1 MATNMATKQE
11 LPQTTPQVTPPEA
24 ELIVTATEQDPD
36 SPAISLQHLREH
48 ARRAA
53 RSWGIGRQAEGK
65 DAFHAR
71 IQAARQ
77 SLDQLNAQLNAQLD
91 RMPPVDYSKVAGP
104 DPILTLR
111 ENPRLLRAALLEAAS
126 IRRAVRQLPRIVHR
140 RDPNSPSENEGQQE
154 SPRAIAIAAAFYDA
168 TRFLWHPDAFA
179 VYLNQLQL
187 DDPLDL
193 EELWALPTFLKFYLL
208 ETILAQANAVLQNP
222 SDSRTKDA
230 LSAAIKTLRE
240 TGFASWT
247 SLLEPLIAFDPLLR
261 QDPADA
267 YAAMDFETR
276 EQYRKRVAKYARHSD
291 LTETQVA
298 AAALELA
305 RAAEKLQPASP
316 DPRLALRPDLRSDPR
331 LALRRR
337 HIGYYLVDKGF
348 PQLAEKIG
356 YRPAFIDRLRAL
368 LRSHADDFYIG
379 GIEIL
384 AVLLMAAI
392 ILPLVVRY
400 PVIGGLTVAFFLLLL
415 PAAQAAVDLLN
426 NIVTALFKAEPLP
439 KMDFSAGI
447 PADFTTLVA
456 VPTLLMNE
464 TQLRE
469 LVEGLE
475 VHFLANPDPNLH
487 FALLTDLPDSVAKPR
502 ENDSDP
508 LVDLAVKLIDELNL
522 RYCRQPEGCFFLL
535 HRHRIFN
542 ARQGVWM
549 GWERK
554 RGKLLDLNKYLQG
567 SYDAFPVK
575 AGNLA
580 VLRRVK
586 YIITLDSDTQL
597 PRGTAARLVG
607 AMAHPLNRAIVDPDR
622 RVVAEGFSLLQPRVG
637 VSVSSASRS
646 RLASI
651 YSGQAGFDI
660 YARAVSDAYQD
671 LYGEGIFTGKGIY
684 EVATFHEVLD
694 RRFPR
699 NALLS
704 HDLIE
709 GSYARVGLATDI
721 ELIDDYPSHY
731 SAHTRRKHRWVRGD
745 WQIAQW
751 MFSRVPD
758 ESGRMVPN
766 PITTISR
773 WRILDNLRRS
783 LVEPLTFCLF
793 MGAWLG
799 LPGGPRY
806 WTLATLFVLYLPNLV
821 QLVFAL
827 GRAAF
832 SEEEGAIG
840 EALLGFWHAAV
851 VTSLTLAFLPH
862 QTLLSL
868 DAIVRSLVRRFI
880 TGQRL
885 LEWETA
891 AEAEA
896 SIKTKKR
903 TPVDNYLAAMPLI
916 AIALAALVWFL
927 NWGAL
932 HIAAPILVLWGF
944 SGSITAWL
952 NAPPRDQHARI
963 KPEDETFL
971 RHQTLRIWRFYAQFS
986 NAAHNYLIPD
996 NVEERGLF
1004 EAPRVSTTNIG
1015 MLLNARQAAADFG
1028 FITPPEFAA
1037 LTLRTL
1043 ASIQRLEK
1051 LRGHPY
1057 NWYDTHTLA
1066 PLQPVTISSVDNG
1079 NLAAS
1084 LYTLR
1089 AGAQAMLKQPLLRP
1103 QLFAGLRTH
1112 WELLL
1117 SLKDAPAAQPL
1128 PKPEADTEE
1137 WAAWCLGMEQ
1147 TEAPG
1152 DPEGHPDP
1160 GHPDP
1165 NDEAAW
1171 WRRETRQRI
1180 HALNQLV
1187 RDYRPWL
1194 LPEFA
1199 PLRALPQLGLALA
1212 QPLPL
1217 AAAPDFADRLQ
1228 ERLDRMWAASSDP
1241 EISMLSEKLRALLPE
1256 TIQRLNA
1263 LNSSLEA
1270 IASEAFQL
1278 ADQMDFAFLLDP
1290 GRQLLSIGY
1299 EVAAQKLHKATY
1311 DMLASEARIATFL
1324 AVAKGD
1330 IPQQSWFK
1338 LARTQTLAFDRPVL
1352 LSWTGTMFEYLMPS
1366 LWMRGYPDTLVAR
1379 TLRAAVEIQREFG
1392 RRNRIPWGVSEAGYA
1407 QQDPAGHY
1415 HYQAFGIPAMALKW
1429 DATAGP
1435 VVSPY
1440 STFLALGV
1448 DAPQA
1453 MQNLRRMARAG
1464 WVGVYGFY
1472 ESADYSQTGSQTA
1485 ARQPT
1490 LVREWMAHHQ
1500 GMSLLAILNLLHDNI
1515 VQTWFHANPQIQ
1527 ATELLLHERPAK
1539 EAVVRAEYKQFA
1551 PNHRRAA

>member
-1 MATNMATKQE
+1 MATN
-11 LPQTTPQVTPPEA
+11 PQVPQMTDE
-24 ELIVTATEQDPD
+24 IITATEQDPD
-36 SPAISLQHLREH
+36 SPTISLDHLREQ
-48 ARRAA
+48 ARIAA
-53 RSWGIGRQAEGK
+53 RSWGVTRQAHGK
-65 DAFHAR
+65 DAFQPR
-71 IQAARQ
+71 IEAAKL
-77 SLDQLNAQLNAQLD
+77 SLDKLCDELG
-91 RMPPVDYSKVAGP
+91 RMPPVDYSQISGP

-126 IRRAVRQLPRIVHR
+126 IRRTIRTLPRIAGHDAASTSNKAER
-140 RDPNSPSENEGQQE
+140 QQE
-154 SPRAIAIAAAFYDA
+154 VPRAIAIAAAFFEA
-168 TRFLWHPDAFA
+168 TQFIWHPDAFT
-179 VYLNQLQL
+179 VYLNQLQI

-208 ETILAQANAVLQNP
+208 ETILAQATTVLSGP
-222 SDSRTKDA
+222 CDSRMKDA
-230 LSAAIKTLRE
+230 LSFTIKTLRE

-247 SLLEPLIAFDPLLR
+247 SLLEPLIVFDALLR
-261 QDPADA
+261 QDPSNT
-267 YAAMDFETR
+267 YSAMDFETR
-276 EQYRKRVAKYARHSD
+276 EQYRKRISKYARHSEF
-291 LTETQVA
+291 TETQVA
-298 AAALELA
+298 AATLELA
-305 RAAEKLQPASP
+305 RGAEKIQRTNPLVYQ
-316 DPRLALRPDLRSDPR
+316 
-331 LALRRR
+331 RRR
-337 HIGYYLVDKGF
+337 HVGYYLIDKGF
-348 PQLAEKIG
+348 PQLAARIG
-356 YRPAFIDRLRAL
+356 YRPAFIDWLRTL
-368 LRSHADDFYIG
+368 LRNNPDDFYIV
-379 GIEIL
+379 GIEI
-384 AVLLMAAI
+384 VTILLMAAV

-415 PAAQAAVDLLN
+415 PAAQGTSDLFN

-439 KMDFSAGI
+439 KMDFSSGI
-447 PADFTTLVA
+447 PAEFTTLVA

-475 VHFLANPDPNLH
+475 VHFLANPDPHLH
-487 FALLTDLPDSVAKPR
+487 FALLTDLPDSVTRPR

-508 LVDLAVKLIDELNL
+508 LVDLAVKLIEELNL
-522 RYCRQPEGCFFLL
+522 RYSDQPHGSFFLL

-554 RGKLLDLNKYLQG
+554 RGKLLDLNKYLRG
-567 SYDAFPVK
+567 NYDAFPVK
-575 AGNLA
+575 TGNLE

-597 PRGTAARLVG
+597 PRGTAAQLVG
-607 AMAHPLNRAIVDPDR
+607 AMAHPLNRAIIDPER
-622 RVVAEGFSLLQPRVG
+622 RIVTEGFGLLQPRVG

-660 YARAVSDAYQD
+660 YARAVSDVYQD

-684 EVATFHEVLD
+684 EISTFHEVLD

-721 ELIDDYPSHY
+721 EVIDDYPSHY
-731 SAHTRRKHRWVRGD
+731 SAYTKRKHRWVRGD

-751 MFSRVPD
+751 IFARVPD
-758 ESGRMVPN
+758 ESGRRVPN

-783 LVEPLTFCLF
+783 LVEPVTFFLF

-806 WTLATLFVLYLPNLV
+806 WTLATLLILFLPNLV
-821 QLVFAL
+821 QLIFAL
-827 GRAAF
+827 GHAAF
-832 SEEEGAIG
+832 STEQGAVG
-840 EALLGFWHAAV
+840 EALVGFWHAVV

-896 SIKTKKR
+896 NAKSPKKR

-916 AIALAALVWFL
+916 AIGLAAIIWFL

-932 HIAAPILVLWGF
+932 HIAAPILLLWGF
-944 SGSITAWL
+944 SGSLTAWL
-952 NAPPRDQHARI
+952 NAPPREQHARI
-963 KPEDETFL
+963 KPSDETFL
-971 RHQTLRIWRFYAQFS
+971 RQQALRIWRFYADFS
-986 NAAHNYLIPD
+986 NQTHNYLIPD
-996 NVEERGLF
+996 NVEEQELF

-1015 MLLNARQAAADFG
+1015 MLLNARQAAAEFG
-1028 FITPPEFAA
+1028 FITIPEFVA
-1037 LTLRTL
+1037 LTTRTL
-1043 ASIQRLEK
+1043 VSIHKLEK
-1051 LRGHPY
+1051 LHGHPY
-1057 NWYDTHTLA
+1057 NWYDTQTLA

-1089 AGAQAMLKQPLLRP
+1089 AGAKAMLKQPLLRRE
-1103 QLFAGLRTH
+1103 LFSGLRPH
-1112 WELLL
+1112 WQLMLLQ
-1117 SLKDAPAAQPL
+1117 KDIPAQIASQSL
-1128 PKPEADTEE
+1128 PKPEASNEE
-1137 WAAWCLGMEQ
+1137 WVAWCLGMEMLKEFSEP
-1147 TEAPG
+1147 TTLTG
-1152 DPEGHPDP
+1152 
-1160 GHPDP
+1160 
-1165 NDEAAW
+1165 EAAW
-1171 WRRETRQRI
+1171 WVRETHQRTKAI
-1180 HALNQLV
+1180 NQLV
-1187 RDYRPWL
+1187 RDYRPWM

-1199 PLRALPQLGLALA
+1199 PLRAITEIGLALDKPVALIDAPKFAA
-1212 QPLPL
+1212 QLR
-1217 AAAPDFADRLQ
+1217 A
-1228 ERLDRMWAASSDP
+1228 RLDRMWAASADP
-1241 EISMLSEKLRALLPE
+1241 EASMLSEKLRTLL
-1256 TIQRLNA
+1256 TDTVARLEA

-1270 IASEAFQL
+1270 IAGDAFQL
-1278 ADQMDFAFLLDP
+1278 ADQMDFGFLLEKS
-1290 GRQLLSIGY
+1290 RLLLSIGY
-1299 EVAAQKLHKATY
+1299 EVASGKLLKATY

-1338 LARTQTLAFDRPVL
+1338 LSRTQTIAFNRPVL

-1366 LWMRGYPDTLVAR
+1366 LWMRSYPDTLVAR
-1379 TLRAAVEIQREFG
+1379 TLGAAVEIQRHFG
-1392 RRNRIPWGVSEAGYA
+1392 RKNRIPWGISEAGYA
-1407 QQDPAGHY
+1407 QKDGGGHY

-1429 DATAGP
+1429 DAAAGP

-1440 STFLALGV
+1440 SSFLALST
-1448 DAPQA
+1448 DAPEA
-1453 MQNLRRMARAG
+1453 MKNLRRMAKSG
-1464 WVGVYGFY
+1464 WVGAYGFY
-1472 ESADYSQTGSQTA
+1472 ESADFSQTRGQATV
-1485 ARQPT
+1485 
-1490 LVREWMAHHQ
+1490 VREWMAHHQ
-1500 GMSLLAILNLLHDNI
+1500 GMSMLAILNLLQENI

-1527 ATELLLHERPAK
+1527 ATEILLHERPAR
-1539 EAVVRAEYKQFA
+1539 EAVVRAEYKQFT
-1551 PNHRRAA
+1551 PPSRRAA